1 MRKLNSKRAKV
12 AHTSTCNLITF
23 SLIVSYLFLTSCD
36 DTVTV
41 NNAQSG
47 QEIGLLADGNSAS
60 GFVNDKTLHGPL
72 NLFSVGKMTSGAG
85 GEVILFSNFRPPAI
99 NLNIPWTSGNDG
111 ITMSFANQ
119 IRIPVTVW
127 IVNGPFN
134 TSRTNAI
141 NMCITTSAIW
151 NSERMGVDFNPFQ
164 IIDATTDPQAAN
176 YLDFDCTMQAGIQT
190 DIGRTAG
197 RINIYVVRTVDGG
210 AGRGQACQIGSD
222 FVAIASTAG
231 TELLSHEI
239 GHDFNLTHID
249 GLPTFDQTN
258 IMHSASNS
266 RQFITEG
273 QLFRA
278 HLTTNS
284 AINDTYNARPGLPIR
299 NCNPG
304 QTDNS
309 CPALNKRI
317 WADGTFPEN

>member
-1 MRKLNSKRAKV
+1 MRKLEIKREATHHASYK
-12 AHTSTCNLITF
+12 LIALT
-23 SLIVSYLFLTSCD
+23 LIIPYFLFTSCD
-36 DTVTV
+36 DTVTI

-47 QEIGLLADGNSAS
+47 QEIGILADGNSSS
-60 GFVNDKTLHGPL
+60 GFVNDKTLSGPL
-72 NLFSVGKMTSGAG
+72 NLFSVGKMTPGAG
-85 GEVILFSNFRPPAI
+85 GEVIAFSNFRPPAI
-99 NLNIPWTSGNDG
+99 NINIPWTNGNDG

-119 IRIPVTVW
+119 ITIPVTVW

-134 TSRTNAI
+134 TSRQNAI
-141 NMCITTSAIW
+141 NMCINTSAIW

-176 YLDFDCTMQAGIQT
+176 YLDFTCTMQAGIQN

-222 FVAIASTAG
+222 FVAIASTAC

-239 GHDFNLTHID
+239 GHDFNLTHVD
-249 GLPTFDQTN
+249 GLATFDQTN
-258 IMHSASNS
+258 IMHSASNT

-278 HLTTNS
+278 HLSTNS

-299 NCNPG
+299 DCAPG
-304 QTDNS
+304 TTNNS

-317 WADGTFPEN
+317 WADGSFPAN